1 MEEGEVDE
9 EKEVEVDEEELA
21 HLFDPAPHGPGVPAG
36 LPGKLVP
43 VN

>member
-1 MEEGEVDE
+1 MEEVEGEIEDDDDDE
-9 EKEVEVDEEELA
+9 EVA